1 MNFVKCSYLFVRTST
16 PLENPSQGGAAIVAG
31 LLLTGSKS
39 RIVFC
44 LFLALLLSIYLVGCS
59 DRVSLPSVSQLV
71 EFENAGPAHLTVDMG
86 RLARAKISTGAYR
99 VVPDDVLELT
109 MPTVLGVVTAES
121 SNIVSEREQIT
132 LYVCRVSERGTIT
145 LPIVGEIEAAQ
156 KTLAEIE
163 SAIIKA
169 YYPKYAV
176 TRPSVYVRIV
186 EYKTAKVSI
195 TGAVKEPG
203 LYELRSDK
211 MSLVALLMKA
221 GGIIDEGAALI
232 RITHP
237 DETQPDN
244 IDAPGERLEKTLEQI
259 IERKPKE
266 TILAMPSA
274 HHPASNETEVQLTF
288 KQLTLSSTT
297 GQLDIIKHD
306 GTILLTEYLDITSEI
321 EMQALLKRL
330 ARRDSRVSAIKVK
343 QRLYALAE
351 MLKPGSGIY
360 HSESKT
366 TDENMKPNAELNM
379 AGILFA
385 GGFADENINSSRS
398 RPKTQDS
405 RPKTQG
411 LSLEFGVWS
420 LESGIKLSVS
430 DLRQNSTREET
441 LYRQLVETYQELLET
456 IDLEN
461 GFSHP
466 YREKPEIGKMDLA
479 IPVGRAESYSSAT
492 GKLQG
497 PESFILPVKGFNI
510 PFADVALQDGDSVVV
525 ERLGQPLV
533 TVIGLVNR
541 SGNFPYP
548 PDVQYN
554 LMQALGLAGGLDLVA
569 EPRYAT
575 VYRLKPDGGIVSAIF
590 KIVDGSKLTGA
601 LSTLIK
607 PGDIVAVEH
616 TPRTRAK
623 LFLDRVF
630 RINMGTYIRL
640 DDVWGE

>member
-16 PLENPSQGGAAIVAG
+16 PLENPSQVGAAIVAG

-121 SNIVSEREQIT
+121 SNIIREREQIT

-156 KTLAEIE
+156 KSLAEIE

-186 EYKTAKVSI
+186 EYKTVKVSI

-385 GGFADENINSSRS
+385 GGFADENINSN
-398 RPKTQDS
+398 T
-405 RPKTQG
+405 
-411 LSLEFGVWS
+411 
-420 LESGIKLSVS
+420 KLSVS

-456 IDLEN
+456 IDFEN
-461 GFSHP
+461 GLSHP

-590 KIVDGSKLTGA
+590 KIVDGSKLTRA

-623 LFLDRVF
+623 IFLDKVF

-640 DDVWGE
+640 DDAWGE